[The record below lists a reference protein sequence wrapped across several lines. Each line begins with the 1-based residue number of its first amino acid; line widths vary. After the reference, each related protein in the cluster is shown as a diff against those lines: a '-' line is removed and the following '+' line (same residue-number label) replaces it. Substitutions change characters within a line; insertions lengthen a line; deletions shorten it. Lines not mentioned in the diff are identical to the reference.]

1 MSCAKLGALGNSAA
15 FVADFVVFP
24 SFFAVATQDPG
35 LGSRVLSFLARQ
47 HPIAVHFPIGL
58 VLTAAFLELLICLQ
72 RRDDWLAA
80 QRFCL
85 RFGALTGLLA
95 AGLGWFLAAQFKEG
109 QAMELHRWLGVAATV
124 AMLIAAVMIP
134 RWPESER
141 RGFRWV
147 LTIAAMLIGL
157 AAHFGGYLV
166 HGAAQFR
173 I

>member
-1 MSCAKLGALGNSAA
+1 MLFASVL
-15 FVADFVVFP
+15 
-24 SFFAVATQDPG
+24 AVATQDPE

-47 HPIAVHFPIGL
+47 HPVAVHFPIGL
-58 VLTAAFLELLICLQ
+58 VLTAAFLELLICLN

-85 RFGALTGLLA
+85 RFGALTGMVA

-109 QAMELHRWLGVAATV
+109 SAMELHRWLGVAATA
-124 AMLIAAVMIP
+124 AMLLAAFMVP

-141 RGFRWV
+141 RGFRWM
-147 LTIAAMLIGL
+147 LTLAAMLIAMAG
-157 AAHFGGYLV
+157 HFGGYLV

>member
-1 MSCAKLGALGNSAA
+1 MLFASVL
-15 FVADFVVFP
+15 
-24 SFFAVATQDPG
+24 AVATQDPE

-47 HPIAVHFPIGL
+47 HPVAVHFPIGL
-58 VLTAAFLELLICLQ
+58 VLTAAFLELLICLN
-72 RRDDWLAA
+72 RRDDWLAT

-95 AGLGWFLAAQFKEG
+95 ASLGWFLAGQFKEG
-109 QAMELHRWLGVAATV
+109 SAMELHRWLGVAATA
-124 AMLIAAVMIP
+124 AMLLAAFMVP

-141 RGFRWV
+141 RVFRWM
-147 LTIAAMLIGL
+147 LTLAAMLIAL
-157 AAHFGGYLV
+157 AGHFGGFLV

>member
-1 MSCAKLGALGNSAA
+1 VL
-15 FVADFVVFP
+15 FP
-24 SFFAVATQDPG
+24 SLLAVTELDPE

-47 HPIAVHFPIGL
+47 HPVAVHFPIGL
-58 VLTAAFLELLICLQ
+58 VLTAAFLELLICLH

-85 RFGALTGLLA
+85 RFGALTGLVA

-109 QAMELHRWLGVAATV
+109 EAMELHRWLGVAATTT
-124 AMLIAAVMIP
+124 MLLAAFMIP

-141 RGFRWV
+141 RGFRWM
-147 LTIAAMLIGL
+147 LTIAAMLIAL
-157 AAHFGGYLV
+157 AGHFGGYLV

-173 I
+173 V

>member
-1 MSCAKLGALGNSAA
+1 LTESVLSASFLA
-15 FVADFVVFP
+15 IVAH
-24 SFFAVATQDPG
+24 DPEI
-35 LGSRVLSFLARQ
+35 GSRVLSFLARQ

-58 VLTAAFLELLICLQ
+58 VLTAAFLELLICLH

-85 RFGALTGLLA
+85 RFGALTGAVA

-109 QAMELHRWLGVAATV
+109 QAMELHRWLGVAATA
-124 AMLIAAVMIP
+124 AMLIAAFLVP

-141 RGFRWV
+141 RGFRWM
-147 LTIAAMLIGL
+147 LTLAAMLIAL
-157 AAHFGGYLV
+157 AGHFGGYLV

-173 I
+173 V